1 MHAPSGSISSLLYGF
16 PIELSFTSHDEALGV
31 GVYDVDEDGIGG
43 VEAHEAR
50 HPLEQRLSRVQPY
63 NVRRLQTVYNVLYR

>member
-1 MHAPSGSISSLLYGF
+1 MHAQSGSISGLLYGF
-16 PIELSFTSHDEALGV
+16 PSEHSPTSHDEALGV

-50 HPLEQRLSRVQPY
+50 HPLEQRLSRVQAY
-63 NVRRLQTVYNVLYR
+63 NVK